1 MILGILTVAAVCA
14 IVILFVDEVAERQV
28 GK

>member
-1 MILGILTVAAVCA
+1 MILAILTVAAVCA
-14 IVILFVDEVAERQV
+14 IVIIGVGDLLERQV

>member
-1 MILGILTVAAVCA
+1 MILSILTVAAVCA
-14 IVILFVDEVAERQV
+14 IVIISVDDILERQV

>member
-1 MILGILTVAAVCA
+1 MILAILTVAAVCA
-14 IVILFVDEVAERQV
+14 IVIIGVDDLLERQV